1 VPLLVRPIPAE
12 CRRWERRAFEKE
24 FSMSTK
30 HVWLTLATLAVGAW
44 AVAANAQ
51 STVHL
56 YIYDTH
62 TGTVTQATG
71 PMALDPYNASF
82 SNNGKKLVHD
92 LTGGPLQLLGLTDL
106 TKGTTTSL
114 GLVGDDAVWSPNG
127 QYIAYHNFEDHITSG
142 FDPNVP
148 VVLNI
153 VPTKGGTPTTV
164 RMWGG
169 QASWSNNSRRLAFT
183 DWFYRYVGTVGLD
196 GTETRFDFD
205 TLGSDDGYGCN
216 PAYSPDGKLI
226 VYERYECYFGVPGPL
241 MAIPVD
247 QKGQALGAPYPIT
260 SGAFYASHPSFS
272 NDGKTIVFSANAGSD
287 PTEWGLY
294 TVSVYGGDPV
304 VLFDRPG
311 KGEWDAAYSK
321 NGRYVVFSGPE

>member
-164 RMWGG
+164 RMWGR

-183 DWFYRYVGTVGLD
+183 DWFYGYVGTVGLD

-226 VYERYECYFGVPGPL
+226 VYERYECYFGVSGPL